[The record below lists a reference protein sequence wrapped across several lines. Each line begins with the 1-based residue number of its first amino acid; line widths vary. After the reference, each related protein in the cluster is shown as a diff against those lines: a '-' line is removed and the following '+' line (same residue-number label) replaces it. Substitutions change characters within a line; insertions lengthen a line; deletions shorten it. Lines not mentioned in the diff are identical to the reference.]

1 MKPLTGVEI
10 SDGARW
16 TTRTEEDAFLQ
27 RLATETDVEVTIEG
41 YSVMGNPI
49 WCATLGA
56 ASGSV
61 LMIAAGVHGAEPSG
75 RDAALSWLR
84 DLAYSTDP
92 NVESY
97 LASHRV
103 VVVPNINV
111 DGSTIPLQRDNAN
124 GVNINRDY
132 IRLTQPEARAV
143 ARVVARERPVM
154 LLDMHE
160 VGDDQGAIWRP
171 FWQTPN
177 ADSGLQTL
185 GEQLR
190 DYIAGELHTKT
201 GETSLDY
208 QRDLIPWAQLS
219 SVAYYWHAVG
229 LLSEVSWQYP
239 NSSRTRRFEVS
250 REVLDAATDF
260 HQANRGALDAARSA
274 SESAALTGQIR
285 IPTHER
291 AYQGEELYVPAST
304 VHTVGGQVPE
314 ELFALHGITH
324 SNGQVDFSQ
333 PAGMVA
339 AALLASGSTEQ
350 VANLAAW
357 ERASD
362 GTPPSSATLARLGTV
377 GTGATLHPIIQAW
390 VGDGATLRPVQAAW
404 TLRGATLH
412 PVQ

>member
-49 WCATLGA
+49 WCAALG
-56 ASGSV
+56 SGST
-61 LMIAAGVHGAEPSG
+61 LMVAAGVHGAEPSG
-75 RDAALSWLR
+75 RDAALAWLR
-84 DLAYSTDP
+84 DLAYSTDSE
-92 NVESY
+92 VESY

-132 IRLTQPEARAV
+132 IRLAQPEARAV
-143 ARVVARERPVM
+143 ARVVGRERPVM

-171 FWQTPN
+171 FWETPN
-177 ADSGLQTL
+177 ADSGLQAL
-185 GEQLR
+185 GEDLR

-229 LLSEVSWQYP
+229 LLSEVSWRYP

-250 REVLDAATDF
+250 RDVLDAAVDF
-260 HQANRGALDAARSA
+260 HRDNRGALDAARSA

-304 VHTVGGQVPE
+304 VHTVEGQVPQ
-314 ELFALHGITH
+314 ELFALHGISH

-339 AALLASGSTEQ
+339 AALLAPDSTEQ
-350 VANLAAW
+350 VANLADW
-357 ERASD
+357 ERAPD
-362 GTPPSSATLARLGTV
+362 GTPPPSVATAPRLGTV
-377 GTGATLHPIIQAW
+377 SHGATLHPITQAW
-390 VGDGATLRPVQAAW
+390 VGDGETIRPVLSAW
-404 TLRGATLH
+404 THDGANLY